1 MSFSAI
7 ERKPAVPAPR
17 LGQHT
22 NEILGDL
29 LGLSDGEIG
38 KLHDQGVV
46 AGSDK

>member
-1 MSFSAI
+1 MDTAAT
-7 ERKPAVPAPR
+7 ERRPATPAPR

-22 NEILGDL
+22 NEILADL

-46 AGSDK
+46 AG